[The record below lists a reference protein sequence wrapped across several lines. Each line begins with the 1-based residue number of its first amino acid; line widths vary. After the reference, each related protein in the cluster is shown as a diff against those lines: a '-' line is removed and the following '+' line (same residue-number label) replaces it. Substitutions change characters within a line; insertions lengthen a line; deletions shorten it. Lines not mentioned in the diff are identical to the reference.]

1 MHCVRGYGHLLQLF
15 SGLTKQP
22 ESCPT
27 KVMLHSYGGSVEEIP
42 KFCKLRGIGDRFYF
56 SFSHA
61 INART
66 PEKLAARIA
75 AVPDDRLL
83 IESDQVSTIGTL
95 RAMAAVVGSLPV
107 LAFLPAVLR
116 NMGFCSVLGLR
127 THSLLW
133 AAWSGRQVLSTV
145 DKCSAVADGQQQGSN
160 HVLRLQF
167 VFSMPNMLLLLMM
180 LSCGCCCCCC
190 CGCSSGDAAGD
201 RWWSP

>member
-22 ESCPT
+22 DVCPP

-42 KFCKLRGIGDRFYF
+42 RFCKLRGIGDRFYF

-83 IESDQVSTIGTL
+83 IESDQVGKPM
-95 RAMAAVVGSLPV
+95 RAVAAVVWALFVLTLLHAVLILAAFIKNALTVCCGLPV
-107 LAFLPAVLR
+107 RSTVLVSNNLATTCCV
-116 NMGFCSVLGLR
+116 C
-127 THSLLW
+127 SLL
-133 AAWSGRQVLSTV
+133 ACQI
-145 DKCSAVADGQQQGSN
+145 
-160 HVLRLQF
+160 
-167 VFSMPNMLLLLMM
+167 
-180 LSCGCCCCCC
+180 CCQ
-190 CGCSSGDAAGD
+190 
-201 RWWSP
+201 